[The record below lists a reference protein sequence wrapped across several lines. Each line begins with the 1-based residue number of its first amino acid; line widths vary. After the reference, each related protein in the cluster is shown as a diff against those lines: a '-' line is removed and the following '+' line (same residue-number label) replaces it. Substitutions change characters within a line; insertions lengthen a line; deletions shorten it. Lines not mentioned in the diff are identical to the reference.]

1 MMRDLDPLH
10 RLFLRPVLSRTRSI
24 FSANLPIDA
33 QVLAAIHD
41 WTGFYVA
48 GQVDYGQDNLACG
61 TNFLFQAE
69 FSPQP
74 LVAQSRTL

>member
-1 MMRDLDPLH
+1 MVGDIERNQH
-10 RLFLRPVLSRTRSI
+10 SRTRSI